1 MKLTNNLFL
10 YPEQGMMDCNTYVIK
25 GNPCIAFD
33 TGLIN
38 YVPSRIAE
46 MKNDGIDPKDIGI
59 ILNTHLHIDHS
70 SGNETFKKFTGAKI
84 ALHPI
89 QKENYRL
96 IVIEGTRDLGTQP
109 IEFKEDFLIKD
120 NHLQVGDVE
129 IECIPSPG
137 HTPDSICYYIR
148 KEKILICG
156 DVLFELNTGR
166 VDLPGGDA
174 GQLKNSIDNLSKLDI
189 ELLLPGHM
197 GGVSGAANVK
207 RNFDYIKQNI
217 YPWL

>member
-1 MKLTNNLFL
+1 MKLINNLFL
-10 YPEQGMMDCNTYVIK
+10 YPEQGMMDSNTYVIK
-25 GNPCIAFD
+25 GNPGIAFD

-38 YVPSRIAE
+38 YVPSRLAE
-46 MKNDGIDPKDIGI
+46 MKKDGIEPKDIGTI
-59 ILNTHLHIDHS
+59 VNTHLHIDHS
-70 SGNETFKKFTGAKI
+70 SGNETFKKLTGAKI
-84 ALHPI
+84 ALHPL
-89 QKENYRL
+89 QKENYQL

-120 NHLQVGDVE
+120 NRLQVGDME
-129 IECIPSPG
+129 IECIPCPG
-137 HTPDSICYYIR
+137 HTPDSICFYIR

-217 YPWL
+217 FPWL